1 MKVKELNKEEIIKQY
16 EISGDIMLRAT
27 LEGDYKKNNK
37 EGKKLT
43 EIFKQFEVNKEL
55 AMSCLSE
62 LMNSNN
68 LVIKT
73 KGAAYCLALNL
84 MVDVAEN
91 LLAEISNDPK
101 NGIFG
106 FNVKMVLKVWH
117 ENGKIEIYQKK
128 NK

>member
-1 MKVKELNKEEIIKQY
+1 M
-16 EISGDIMLRAT
+16 ISGPNIILG
-27 LEGDYKKNNK
+27 GDYKKNNK

-101 NGIFG
+101 N
-106 FNVKMVLKVWH
+106 
-117 ENGKIEIYQKK
+117 
-128 NK
+128 